1 MNPQSI
7 ESVDNL
13 DTPAIAGRIT
23 PDPQVRVERRAFR
36 RHELAETLV
45 IVERYDPVTDQAT
58 AIGEIA
64 DLSAGGVRI
73 RTGDPTIRP
82 GQMICIRLR
91 LPSHAGITPF
101 VRLAGEELAPACE
114 WVGTLSALRRIERA
128 DGSCEIGGRLLGMD
142 DVTRGMLG
150 LYLSIQPLA
159 A

>member
-7 ESVDNL
+7 ESMADL
-13 DTPAIAGRIT
+13 DTPVIAGRIN
-23 PDPQVRVERRAFR
+23 PDERLRLERREFR
-36 RHELAETLV
+36 RHELAETFV
-45 IVERYDPVTDQAT
+45 IVERFDPITQEAG

-82 GQMICIRLR
+82 GQMLCIRLR

-114 WVGTLSALRRIERA
+114 WVGTLSALRRIERP
-128 DGSCEIGGRLLGMD
+128 DGGFDIGGRLLGMD

>member
-1 MNPQSI
+1 MNPQPL
-7 ESVDNL
+7 ENAADL
-13 DTPAIAGRIT
+13 EAPFIAGRIC
-23 PDPQVRVERRAFR
+23 PESPVHMERREFR

-45 IVERYDPVTDQAT
+45 IVERFDPITEEAS
-58 AIGEIA
+58 AIGEIS

-73 RTGDPTIRP
+73 HTGDPTVRP
-82 GQMICIRLR
+82 GQMLCIRLR

-101 VRLAGEELAPACE
+101 VRLAGEDLAPTCE

-128 DGSCEIGGRLLGMD
+128 DGSFDIGGRLLGMD